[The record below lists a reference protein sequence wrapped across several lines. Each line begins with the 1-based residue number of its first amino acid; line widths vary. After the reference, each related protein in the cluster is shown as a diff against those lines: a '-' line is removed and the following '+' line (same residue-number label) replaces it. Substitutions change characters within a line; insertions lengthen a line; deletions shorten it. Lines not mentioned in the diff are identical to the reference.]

1 MNKKFFQMIMFSSL
15 LCASE
20 ESFGACFSARNMKA
34 CVKACS
40 TYCKG
45 ENNINILIHPSRYCN
60 HLTHKQNPCDCVA
73 YLFSPTLNSKSLRGR
88 TDRSETR
95 RSDFKDGE
103 SSFI

>member
-1 MNKKFFQMIMFSSL
+1 MNKKFLQMIMFSSL

-45 ENNINILIHPSRYCN
+45 ENNINNINILIHPSRYCN
-60 HLTHKQNPCDCVA
+60 HLTHNQNPCDCVC
-73 YLFSPTLNSKSLRGR
+73 LPIFPNSELKKSEGQ
-88 TDRSETR
+88 D
-95 RSDFKDGE
+95 
-103 SSFI
+103 